1 VDHEVTGLRPAFEAV
16 RVEAE
21 KRGMATLSSEIVG
34 LVPQAAITDRDV
46 IDLRLEGFDA
56 DHQILERLVSRAEA
70 GTIVIGDQTID
81 RFLAS
86 LASDSPTPGGGAVA
100 ALAGAAG
107 AALIEMVCNLT
118 IDKKS
123 YEDAWDRMR
132 EIRAEAERGRNELV
146 ALADRD
152 ATAFDGVME
161 AFRMRKDT
169 EEQRAARAAAIQ
181 RGYLAAAQ
189 VPLEIARSSASLM
202 PMALETVERGNVN
215 AASDG
220 VSAAQML
227 FAGTECAIYN
237 VQINAAALKDEAA
250 AAALR
255 DEVAALQGK
264 AEELLAAAN
273 AAFAARLAS

>member
-1 VDHEVTGLRPAFEAV
+1 
-16 RVEAE
+16 
-21 KRGMATLSSEIVG
+21 
-34 LVPQAAITDRDV
+34 
-46 IDLRLEGFDA
+46 
-56 DHQILERLVSRAEA
+56 
-70 GTIVIGDQTID
+70 VIGEQTID
-81 RFLAS
+81 RFLAT

-118 IDKKS
+118 IDKKG
-123 YEDAWDRMR
+123 YEDASGRMR
-132 EIRAEAERGRNELV
+132 ELRGQAERARSELV
-146 ALADRD
+146 TLADRD

-161 AFRMRKDT
+161 AFRMPKDT
-169 EEQRAARAAAIQ
+169 EEQRTVRTAAIQ

-189 VPLEIARSSASLM
+189 VPLEIARASASLM
-202 PMALETVERGNVN
+202 PLALETVEAGNVN

-250 AAALR
+250 ASALL
-255 DEVAALQGK
+255 DEVAALRGK

-273 AAFAARLAS
+273 VAFAARLAS

>member
-1 VDHEVTGLRPAFEAV
+1 
-16 RVEAE
+16 
-21 KRGMATLSSEIVG
+21 M
-34 LVPQAAITDRDV
+34 
-46 IDLRLEGFDA
+46 
-56 DHQILERLVSRAEA
+56 
-70 GTIVIGDQTID
+70 IGEQTID
-81 RFLAS
+81 RFLAT

-100 ALAGAAG
+100 ALAGATG

-118 IDKKS
+118 IDKKN
-123 YEDAWDRMR
+123 YENAWDRMR
-132 EIRAEAERGRNELV
+132 EIQAEAEHVRSELV

-161 AFRMRKDT
+161 AFRMPKDT
-169 EEQRAARAAAIQ
+169 EEQKAARAEAIQ

-189 VPLEIARSSASLM
+189 VPLEIARASASLM

-237 VQINAAALKDEAA
+237 VQINAAALKDQAA
-250 AAALR
+250 AGGLR
-255 DEVAALQGK
+255 SEVASLQGK
-264 AEELLAAAN
+264 AEEQLAAAT

>member
-1 VDHEVTGLRPAFEAV
+1 VI
-16 RVEAE
+16 AE
-21 KRGMATLSSEIVG
+21 E
-34 LVPQAAITDRDV
+34 
-46 IDLRLEGFDA
+46 
-56 DHQILERLVSRAEA
+56 
-70 GTIVIGDQTID
+70 TID
-81 RFLAS
+81 RFLDT

-118 IDKKS
+118 ADKKG
-123 YEDAWDRMR
+123 YEDAWGRMR
-132 EIRAEAERGRNELV
+132 ELRGEAERTRRELV

-161 AFRMRKDT
+161 AFRMPKDT
-169 EEQRAARAAAIQ
+169 DEQRAVRAATIQ

-189 VPLEIARSSASLM
+189 VPLEIARASASLM
-202 PMALETVERGNVN
+202 PLALETVERGNVN

-227 FAGTECAIYN
+227 FAGTECAISN

-250 AAALR
+250 AAELR
-255 DEVAALQGK
+255 DQVAALHGR
-264 AEELLAAAN
+264 AEELLVAAN
-273 AAFAARLAS
+273 SAFAARLAS

>member
-1 VDHEVTGLRPAFEAV
+1 
-16 RVEAE
+16 
-21 KRGMATLSSEIVG
+21 
-34 LVPQAAITDRDV
+34 
-46 IDLRLEGFDA
+46 
-56 DHQILERLVSRAEA
+56 
-70 GTIVIGDQTID
+70 VIGERTID
-81 RFLAS
+81 RFLAT

-107 AALIEMVCNLT
+107 AALIEMVCNLS
-118 IDKKS
+118 IDKQN

-132 EIRAEAERGRNELV
+132 ELRGQAERARSELV

-161 AFRMRKDT
+161 AFKMPKDT
-169 EEQRAARAAAIQ
+169 DGQRAVRAAAIQ

-189 VPLEIARSSASLM
+189 VPLEIARASASLM
-202 PMALETVERGNVN
+202 PLALETVERGNVN

-255 DEVAALQGK
+255 DDVAALEGT

>member
-1 VDHEVTGLRPAFEAV
+1 
-16 RVEAE
+16 
-21 KRGMATLSSEIVG
+21 
-34 LVPQAAITDRDV
+34 
-46 IDLRLEGFDA
+46 
-56 DHQILERLVSRAEA
+56 
-70 GTIVIGDQTID
+70 VIGERTID
-81 RFLAS
+81 RFLATV
-86 LASDSPTPGGGAVA
+86 ASDSPTPGGGAVA

-118 IDKKS
+118 IDKKN

-132 EIRAEAERGRNELV
+132 ELRRQAERARSELV

-161 AFRMRKDT
+161 AFRMPKDT
-169 EEQRAARAAAIQ
+169 EEQRAVRATAIQ
-181 RGYLAAAQ
+181 GGYLAAAK
-189 VPLEIARSSASLM
+189 VPLEIARTSASLM
-202 PMALETVERGNVN
+202 PLALETVERGNVN

-237 VQINAAALKDEAA
+237 VQINAAALKDPAA
-250 AAALR
+250 AGALR
-255 DEVAALQGK
+255 DEVAGLQSK